1 MRWCE
6 RCRAAA
12 RHQRD
17 ASIRKDAVAVSMML
31 LDLAHAADVVDA
43 LEDDVPESND
53 IVELPVQ
60 VVEVNMEKC
69 PVHAGDAEPQQQ
81 QLLVPAQQLLEQGEQ
96 QAELEATQHMRTHRW
111 SILRQSPY
119 LQQVAA
125 DWWQRCCVS
134 LSSRKGAQWSSL
146 RVLGSQGKRSQ
157 QRDAHTIPTTV
168 ALRTSTETAVRRVL
182 SSIGVAADALHCC
195 AMKVLRSPPGAARQK
210 LHYDVP
216 VGAMLSDPSARG
228 QGVSRLSAHKGPQ
241 CISAV
246 LHLNPETTRGTHVPI
261 ATAAEMAS
269 LYGSESPSSGAESDT
284 AASNDRRCNDSNFVS
299 HDMLGGDLLVFFDD
313 VAHYGPAN
321 VSLTEWRWVLFVM
334 FSPEE
339 GPDQD
344 NLQTFLHFI

>member
-17 ASIRKDAVAVSMML
+17 ASARKDAAAVSMML
-31 LDLAHAADVVDA
+31 LDLAHAADVVDS
-43 LEDDVPESND
+43 LEDDVPESN
-53 IVELPVQ
+53 VELPVQ
-60 VVEVNMEKC
+60 VDVEEC
-69 PVHAGDAEPQQQ
+69 PVPAGGAEQ
-81 QLLVPAQQLLEQGEQ
+81 QLLLPAQQLLKQSEQ
-96 QAELEATQHMRTHRW
+96 QAELVTTQHMRTHRW

-157 QRDAHTIPTTV
+157 QRDVHTISTTA
-168 ALRTSTETAVRRVL
+168 ALRSSTEAALRRVL

-228 QGVSRLSAHKGPQ
+228 QGVSRLSVRKGPQ

-246 LHLNPETTRGTHVPI
+246 LHLNPETTRDTHVPI

-269 LYGSESPSSGAESDT
+269 LYSGSEGPSSGAESET
-284 AASNDRRCNDSNFVS
+284 VTSNDRRCKDSNFLS
-299 HDMLGGDLLVFFDD
+299 HHMLGGDLLVFFDD

-321 VSLTEWRWVLFVM
+321 ESPTEWRWVLFVM

-344 NLQTFLHFI
+344 NLQTFLHFR

>member
-12 RHQRD
+12 RHQRE
-17 ASIRKDAVAVSMML
+17 AIARKDVAAASMML
-31 LDLAHAADVVDA
+31 LDLAHAADVVDS
-43 LEDDVPESND
+43 LEDDVPDSDMEMHVDS
-53 IVELPVQ
+53 EVQ
-60 VVEVNMEKC
+60 GEQC
-69 PVHAGDAEPQQQ
+69 PDEAEPQRLQGVLAPTQ
-81 QLLVPAQQLLEQGEQ
+81 QLLRQSEQ
-96 QAELEATQHMRTHRW
+96 QAELEATQHMQTHRW
-111 SILRQSPY
+111 SIVRQSPY

-125 DWWQRCCVS
+125 GWWQRCCVS
-134 LSSRKGAQWSSL
+134 LSSRKGAKWSSL

-157 QRDAHTIPTTV
+157 QRDAHTIPTTA
-168 ALRTSTETAVRRVL
+168 ALRKSTESAVRRVL
-182 SSIGVAADALHCC
+182 SSIGVAVDALHCC

-216 VGAMLSDPSARG
+216 VGAMLSDHTARG
-228 QGVSRLSAHKGPQ
+228 QGAVGRGMRKGPQ

-269 LYGSESPSSGAESDT
+269 LYYGSEHPPSGAEPGDT
-284 AASNDRRCNDSNFVS
+284 ITSNDRRCKDSNFLS

-321 VSLTEWRWVLFVM
+321 ASLTDWRWVLFVM

-344 NLQTFLHFI
+344 NLQTFLHFK